1 MSRHDRSRGFL
12 ALGVAAV
19 SSPLLPTWKI
29 FCLRLN
35 FVLGAF
41 LAMSAG
47 AAAAEPPKRGGIL
60 TYMIP
65 ADGGPS
71 LDGHRETTYAVVHAT
86 APFYSVLIRVNPDDP
101 ASTTDFTCDLCTAMP
116 QSADEGRTYTFKI
129 RKGVKFHDGSPLT
142 AQDVAASWNKIVF
155 PPPGVASARQNNFVM
170 VDSITAPDDETLVI
184 KLKYATLSF
193 LPALADP
200 YAYIYSKKI
209 LDQDMHWYEKNI
221 MGSGPFKL
229 VDYQIGQAI
238 KGARNPDYY
247 HPGQPY
253 LDGFVAIFAP
263 KQSVRTDAIRADRA
277 ALEFRSLPPSAR
289 DQLVKELGDQ
299 IQVQESD
306 WNCGNVLTPNHQ
318 KKPFDDVRV
327 RRALFLAIDQ
337 WRGAAAL
344 SKIAII
350 RTVGGIVFPD
360 SPLAA
365 TKEELEQMV
374 GFWPDIDKARA
385 EARRLLKE
393 AGQENLTFELLN
405 RNVDQPY
412 KYVGTWLVDEWS
424 KVGIKATQRVIPTA
438 PWLDAMRSGDF
449 TVALQA
455 NCQNVVN
462 PVADV
467 GRWLP
472 HEVHRENFGYF
483 ADPAQV
489 EIYDRMLR
497 ETNLDKVRVLMRQYE
512 THINQQAHQL
522 MVTWWYRI
530 VPMRSYVKGWKI
542 TSSHY
547 LNQDLANI
555 WLDK

>member
-1 MSRHDRSRGFL
+1 MAHNRDGRCLS
-12 ALGVAAV
+12 LG
-19 SSPLLPTWKI
+19 LMLM
-29 FCLRLN
+29 
-35 FVLGAF
+35 LGAVLMF
-41 LAMSAG
+41 GANAALAG
-47 AAAAEPPKRGGIL
+47 APKRGGIL

-71 LDGHRETTYAVVHAT
+71 LDGHRETTFAVLHAT
-86 APFYSVLIRVNPDDP
+86 APFYSVLIRVNPDNP
-101 ASTTDFTCDLCTAMP
+101 SSTTDFQCDLCTEMP
-116 QSADEGRTYTFKI
+116 QPTDNGLTYRFKI

-142 AQDVAASWNKIVF
+142 AQDVAASWNKIVH
-155 PPPGVASARQNNFVM
+155 PQPGVASARESNFVM
-170 VDSITAPDDETLVI
+170 VDSITAPDDETVVF
-184 KLKYATLSF
+184 KLKFATLTF
-193 LPALADP
+193 VPALADP
-200 YAYIYSKKI
+200 YAYIYSKKK

-229 VDYQIGQAI
+229 TDFQVGQSI
-238 KGARNPDYY
+238 KGERNPDYY

-289 DQLVKELGDQ
+289 DQLVRELHDK
-299 IQVQESD
+299 ITVQESD
-306 WNCGNVLTPNHQ
+306 WNCGNVVTPNHQ

-327 RRALFLAIDQ
+327 RQALFLAIDQ
-337 WRGAAAL
+337 WKGAQAL

-350 RTVGGIVFPD
+350 KTVGGIVFPG

-365 TKEELEQMV
+365 TKEELQKLI
-374 GFWPDIDKARA
+374 GYGPDIEAARA
-385 EARRLLKE
+385 EARRLLRE
-393 AGQENLTFELLN
+393 AGQEHLEFELLN

-412 KYVGTWLVDEWS
+412 KIVGTWLVDEWS
-424 KVGIKATQRVIPTA
+424 KVGLKVSQKVVPTG

-449 TVALQA
+449 TVALEA

-462 PVADV
+462 PIADV

-472 HEVHRENFGYF
+472 HDVQRENYGFF
-483 ADPAQV
+483 SDPEMV
-489 EIYDRMLR
+489 EIHDRMLR
-497 ETNLDKVRVLMRQYE
+497 ETDVDKARILMRKFE
-512 THINQQAHQL
+512 TRINQQAHQL
-522 MVTWWYRI
+522 MVTYWYRI

-542 TSSHY
+542 SPSHY